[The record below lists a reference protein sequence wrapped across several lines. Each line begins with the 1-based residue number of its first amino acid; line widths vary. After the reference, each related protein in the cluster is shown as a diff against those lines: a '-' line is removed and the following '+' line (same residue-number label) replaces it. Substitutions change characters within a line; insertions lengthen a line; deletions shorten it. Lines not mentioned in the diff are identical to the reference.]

1 MQKGILLKIASAFA
15 FMLMSVMVKV
25 SNDRFPTGELV
36 LFRSFFSMLVLVMW
50 LAARHE
56 FPAAIVTQR
65 PFGHVLRG
73 IAGSFGM
80 FLGFA
85 ALTYLPLPDATAFS
99 YAAPLMV
106 VVFAAVFLNERVRI
120 YRWSAVAAG
129 FGGVVVMLWDHLGGS
144 VPGAA
149 AGSAT
154 GVGVALTGAL
164 FAAIATIQTRRL
176 TQTERTGAIVFYFSL
191 VTSCAGAF
199 ALVAASLWH
208 VDWPSS
214 ALILPQAFVRPG
226 FRDILALASIGV
238 FGGLGQILMTESFRH
253 ADASIIACFDYTSML
268 WALAFGLLLFGET
281 PTPGI
286 LAGAAIVAGAGI
298 FVIWRE
304 RRLGLFNAD
313 LRKAGGARVA

>member
-15 FMLMSVMVKV
+15 FMLMSVMVKLC
-25 SNDRFPTGELV
+25 NDRFPTGELV

-56 FPAAIVTQR
+56 FPAAIVTRR

-73 IAGSFGM
+73 MAGSFGM

-85 ALTYLPLPDATAFS
+85 ALTFLPLPDATAFS

-120 YRWSAVAAG
+120 YRWSAVAVGFAG
-129 FGGVVVMLWDHLGGS
+129 VMVMLWDHLGASLSGT
-144 VPGAA
+144 A

-154 GVGVALTGAL
+154 GVGIALTAAL

-191 VTSCAGAF
+191 MTTCAGAC
-199 ALVAASLWH
+199 ALAAASLWRI
-208 VDWPSS
+208 DWSAS
-214 ALILPQAFVRPG
+214 ALILPQVFVRPG

-268 WALAFGLLLFGET
+268 WALAFGLVLFGET
-281 PTPGI
+281 PTPAV